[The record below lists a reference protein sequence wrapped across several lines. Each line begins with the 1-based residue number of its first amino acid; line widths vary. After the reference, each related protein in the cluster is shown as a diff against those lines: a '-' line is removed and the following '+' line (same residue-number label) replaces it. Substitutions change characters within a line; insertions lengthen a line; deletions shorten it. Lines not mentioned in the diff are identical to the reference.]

1 MLSSKRLFR
10 TWTIAFLLAG
20 GIVLAGCSKDSDS
33 STGAS
38 GVITVTGKVIAFSA
52 LPVSNTAV
60 VVTGRPSTTTDGNGM
75 FTVTDVTTPYDV
87 TVIYS
92 PSKTAMVYKGLTRS
106 DPTIYFTGSVVAP
119 ANSAT
124 VSGTISGGAG
134 YPLPASHNSRAIF
147 IATDVASYASPN
159 PATGAYSI
167 GVSWNGAATITG
179 TLHALQFQFDASG
192 MPVTF
197 KGYGTKA
204 NVTLTGGGTFAS
216 QNVALSA
223 ITGSTVA
230 GSIVVPVG
238 MTLGTKTLS
247 IALNDAG
254 DVSIGS
260 ETTSSTSFT
269 YAVPEIPGATVVLAV
284 SASSGSLGT
293 TALAKRTTVGTSG
306 LTLTL
311 LAPPQPSLPVASATG
326 ITTTTPFTW
335 TPVSGGTYI
344 LYINGGGGDP
354 SYYIVTTS
362 PTATIPD
369 LTAQG
374 LGLPTNKAYSW
385 IVYSFG
391 PFADMNAVTGPK
403 GLFPQSYDGWRANS
417 TSRGFTTA
425 P

>member
-1 MLSSKRLFR
+1 MHSSKRLFR
-10 TWTIAFLLAG
+10 IWTIAFLLAS

-38 GVITVTGKVIAFSA
+38 GVITVTGKVIAFSG
-52 LPVSNTAV
+52 LPVANTAV
-60 VVTGRPSTTTDGNGM
+60 VVSGRPSTTTDANGM

-87 TVIYS
+87 TAILS
-92 PSKTAMVYKGLTRS
+92 TSKTAMVYKGLTRS

-119 ANSAT
+119 PNSAT
-124 VSGTISGGAG
+124 VSGTISGGVG

-147 IATDVASYASPN
+147 IATDVAGYASPN
-159 PATGAYSI
+159 PATGAYSL
-167 GVSWNGAATITG
+167 GVFWNGAATITG

-192 MPVTF
+192 MPVAF

-204 NVTLTGGGTFAS
+204 NVALTGGGTFAS

-223 ITGSTVA
+223 ITGSTVS
-230 GSIVVPVG
+230 GSIVVPAG
-238 MTLGTKTLS
+238 LTLGTKTLN

-254 DVSIGS
+254 DVPIGS
-260 ETTSSTSFT
+260 EATASTSFS
-269 YAVPEIPGATVVLAV
+269 YAVPEIAGATVVLTASGS
-284 SASSGSLGT
+284 SASLGQSSLS
-293 TALAKRTTVGTSG
+293 KRTTAGTSG

-311 LAPPQPSLPVASATG
+311 LAPPQHSLPVASATG

-335 TPVSGGTYI
+335 TPVPGGTYI
-344 LYINGGGGDP
+344 LYINGGAGDP
-354 SYYIVTTS
+354 NYYIVTTS

-374 LGLPTNKAYSW
+374 LSLPSNKAYSW
-385 IVYSFG
+385 TIYSFG

-403 GLFPQSYDGWRANS
+403 GLFPQSYDGWRTNS
-417 TSRGFTTA
+417 TARGFTTA